1 MITGQVSMYIKK
13 WSYKHMHMVM
23 LYESQ
28 DAVMLYE
35 SQDTFYPS
43 CCSDSSLIVSPADNA
58 HIQHQLMG
66 V

>member
-43 CCSDSSLIVSPADNA
+43 LAAATAV
-58 HIQHQLMG
+58 
-66 V
+66 